1 MIWPIIQRILFSLF
15 GLIELLIVA
24 RAVLSFVAMAVTN
37 STFHRIYNGIRAIT
51 ESILLPIRRLLEKIP
66 FLQGLPVDFSPLV
79 VLLILSF
86 LGNVIRW
93 L

>member
-1 MIWPIIQRILFSLF
+1 MIWPITQRILFSLF
-15 GLIELLIVA
+15 GLLELLIVA
-24 RAVLSFVAMAVTN
+24 RAVLSFVAMVVTN
-37 STFHRIYNGIRAIT
+37 STFHRIYDLIRALT
-51 ESILLPIRRLLEKIP
+51 EPILWPIRRLLEKIP

-86 LGNVIRW
+86 LGNIIRW

>member
-1 MIWPIIQRILFSLF
+1 MIWPITRQILFSLF
-15 GLIELLIVA
+15 GLLELLIVA

-37 STFHRIYNGIRAIT
+37 STFHRIYGMIRAIT
-51 ESILLPIRRLLEKIP
+51 DPILQPIRRLLDKVP